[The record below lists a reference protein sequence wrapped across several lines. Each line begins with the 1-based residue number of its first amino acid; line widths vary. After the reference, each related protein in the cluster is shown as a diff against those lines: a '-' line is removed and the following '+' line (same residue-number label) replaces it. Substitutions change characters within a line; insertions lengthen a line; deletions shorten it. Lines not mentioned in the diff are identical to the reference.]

1 MEQLLSSDLFQQIME
16 LIRSRNVSSLTRS
29 VSSLSLDQLP
39 GADAISNEAIELFQK
54 ITTGF
59 FVVGLILCLLGCFFG
74 YKLLKLWIGLT
85 GFLIGAIAGYG
96 ITWYFTENVTYS
108 LIATLICAILIA
120 FLSYKIYLLGVFLLA
135 GVGVYFLCTSYLPL
149 TGVLL
154 PIASA
159 AIGLIVAILAVHYMR
174 PAIIVI
180 TGLQNGLLAVGALF
194 HLVPTL
200 DQALILPL
208 GVGLGMIGAAF
219 QFLTTK
225 SKKKH

>member
-1 MEQLLSSDLFQQIME
+1 
-16 LIRSRNVSSLTRS
+16 
-29 VSSLSLDQLP
+29 
-39 GADAISNEAIELFQK
+39 
-54 ITTGF
+54 
-59 FVVGLILCLLGCFFG
+59 LGCFFG

-96 ITWYFTENVTYS
+96 ITWYFTENVAYS
-108 LIATLICAILIA
+108 LIATLIGAILVA

-149 TGVLL
+149 TGALL

-225 SKKKH
+225 AKKSKKKN